1 MAIRHMSHIVP
12 KCRRS
17 ARGSILILE
26 LGGAIVRSAVPTVR
40 SADGDSVVL
49 GVTLE
54 GETAQLIVAGAL
66 QLSNTCWPNPL
77 AVLTLIA

>member
-1 MAIRHMSHIVP
+1 MKV
-12 KCRRS
+12 
-17 ARGSILILE
+17 E
-26 LGGAIVRSAVPTVR
+26 LGGAAVRSAVLTVR
-40 SADGDSVVL
+40 RADGDCVVL

-66 QLSNTCWPNPL
+66 QVNDTCWPNPL

>member
-1 MAIRHMSHIVP
+1 MSHVVP
-12 KCRRS
+12 KCRK
-17 ARGSILILE
+17 ATKGSILMFE
-26 LGGAIVRSAVPTVR
+26 LGGATVRSAVLTVR
-40 SADGDSVVL
+40 RAEGDSVVL

-54 GETAQLIVAGAL
+54 GETAQLIVAGAV